1 MKLQRLFA
9 TGLLTVAVALGNVA
23 QADENLLGYTTGAE
37 TLPEGAKEAY
47 LWITQHGGKRR
58 GTYNMQ
64 AVRAELEYGLTNR
77 TSIAGYIN
85 GYRHDYDCGAG
96 CAGPTGDEEISGSK
110 NDFQLS
116 GVSAEIKHMVLS
128 PYADDLGLSLYG
140 ELTYDTVDSITGE
153 KGEGWALETKLIL
166 QKPYMDGQLQW
177 VTNIELEMETW
188 KTDGE
193 KGTEMAVAPRL
204 RTGVA
209 YRFAPNW
216 YVGAEGWVDQE
227 MLDPADGTW
236 EFDHWDVFAGP
247 SIHYGAKA
255 WWATLTYAQQ
265 IVGTDES
272 DDNRNGLHL
281 ADHEKYEL
289 RLKLGYNF

>member
-1 MKLQRLFA
+1 M
-9 TGLLTVAVALGNVA
+9 
-23 QADENLLGYTTGAE
+23 
-37 TLPEGAKEAY
+37 
-47 LWITQHGGKRR
+47 
-58 GTYNMQ
+58 
-64 AVRAELEYGLTNR
+64 
-77 TSIAGYIN
+77 
-85 GYRHDYDCGAG
+85 
-96 CAGPTGDEEISGSK
+96 
-110 NDFQLS
+110 
-116 GVSAEIKHMVLS
+116 
-128 PYADDLGLSLYG
+128 
-140 ELTYDTVDSITGE
+140 
-153 KGEGWALETKLIL
+153 ETKLIL